1 MMRVRFYLGILMSV
15 FLMSCGFSEDVSAGK
30 KDKSDEKVT
39 LKIASYNIFTSDA
52 RKNSVKGNPEV
63 SEQRYW
69 GNSCVAV
76 ADAIVDIDC
85 DVIGFQEVCDSIW
98 GRRGDC
104 GIQKLV
110 ADRGGKYEWFILSNS
125 NPKDPIYGKINY
137 ATALAWK
144 KDKFS
149 IMDYGIYWIAGYYDQ
164 PKRAADAEYGSS
176 NRHCLWVKLKEK
188 KSGKKFYYMTTH
200 FSVTMFNDKND
211 NTKRI
216 YYPKAVEDNARYLV
230 TYADEV
236 VVPKDVPSIIVGDMN
251 LVETAQ
257 EDAYNTLVSRRW
269 ADAYYIAEAKGGLG
283 PSVTGCRSSVNNKDE
298 KTLAV
303 WKPDHIFVDGVEVLS
318 YDVCQKK
325 YPTRDGTLH
334 YPSDHM
340 PVIAEISF

>member
-1 MMRVRFYLGILMSV
+1 
-15 FLMSCGFSEDVSAGK
+15 
-30 KDKSDEKVT
+30 
-39 LKIASYNIFTSDA
+39 
-52 RKNSVKGNPEV
+52 
-63 SEQRYW
+63 
-69 GNSCVAV
+69 
-76 ADAIVDIDC
+76 
-85 DVIGFQEVCDSIW
+85 
-98 GRRGDC
+98 
-104 GIQKLV
+104 
-110 ADRGGKYEWFILSNS
+110 
-125 NPKDPIYGKINY
+125 
-137 ATALAWK
+137 
-144 KDKFS
+144 
-149 IMDYGIYWIAGYYDQ
+149 
-164 PKRAADAEYGSS
+164 
-176 NRHCLWVKLKEK
+176 
-188 KSGKKFYYMTTH
+188 MTTH